1 LPSSPDN
8 ETAFVAGYAEASM
21 KSPPA
26 PPNTVCIPT
35 NEALDPRVTT
45 SPERISDKARISN
58 FVALVAAARD
68 IPEKFESTR
77 ITAEGAPENDKTSA
91 PESPISDDCK
101 SLEFVRFCVATGLPS

>member
-8 ETAFVAGYAEASM
+8 ETAVVAGYAEASM
-21 KSPPA
+21 ESSPA
-26 PPNTVCIPT
+26 PPDTVCIPT

-45 SPERISDKARISN
+45 SPAASFDKVRISN
-58 FVALVAAARD
+58 FVSLLALAD
-68 IPEKFESTR
+68 NIPEKFESTR
-77 ITAEGAPENDKTSA
+77 ITAEVAPENDKTSA